1 MKTRDA
7 LETENLAL
15 IQEIDALRLLLAQGG
30 SPPKGGDDEILHDL
44 QVHQEELRAQNEE
57 LQQAQERIERVSA
70 QNRDLFDY
78 SPVGYFVINES
89 YVVVDANIS
98 GLKMLNKDK
107 SRVAGKPFILFFD
120 KKSRRELDGHFLRT
134 KITGRSLSEVW
145 LSPNQRP
152 AFPVI
157 LESVKLGNEWG
168 VGWRCLTTAMD
179 ITERK
184 KAEVAEKSH
193 SVDLERA
200 RDRLALIIDCMSQ
213 HIAVLDS
220 QGRIAK
226 VNKAWREFSEANNGP
241 PNFCIGDVYGSVCGG
256 SDASEC
262 PPELTPHAI
271 LDVINGRLSGI
282 SLEYPCHS
290 PDEKRWFRLDISPI
304 TGLEPGAVIS
314 HTNITAR
321 KLMEMDVQRSRDRFS
336 DFAKASSDWYWE
348 MDAELRFTWV
358 SGRFGAATGLDP
370 VSIIGKTRD
379 SMIAE
384 IDQAELSRYHDDLYN
399 RRPFKDFDYMVV
411 TPLGRKFLRI
421 CGVPVF
427 DLEGGFVG
435 YRGTGTDV
443 TEIKKI
449 EIQLRE
455 SKLTAETANKA
466 KSDFLS
472 NMSHE
477 LRTPLNAVLGFAE
490 VLQAGYDTPLT
501 DKQRGYVDHILAGG
515 SHLLDLINEVLDL
528 AKVEAGAMTQERTA
542 VDLGSVIKDCVS
554 LSSPIFAKYEVT
566 PVNEAAEFNAT
577 ILADPQHTK
586 QLILNLLSN
595 AAKYNRRGGTVTI
608 SCETIENEFHR
619 LIIAD
624 TGKGIPDH
632 MQDQMFKPFNRLGAD
647 ATATEGTGIGLALTK
662 SIIEAMG
669 GRIGFS
675 SVVDEGSRFWLDFPL
690 CDDKVESP
698 AVATE
703 GGGRLHYCFEDRLVL
718 YIEDNVFN
726 MRLMEALFEQLA
738 PMRLI
743 TATNA
748 EDGLILARSSQPD
761 VILLDINLPGI
772 NGFEAVARLKHDAL
786 IRHIPVVG
794 LSADATSA
802 TAERALNS
810 GFVDYLTKP
819 VNLSELIRTLSRAME
834 GKFVTHK

>member
-1 MKTRDA
+1 MRTKAT
-7 LETENLAL
+7 LEAENLAL
-15 IQEIDALRLLLAQGG
+15 TKEVDALRLLLAQ
-30 SPPKGGDDEILHDL
+30 SALTPKGGVDEILHDL
-44 QVHQEELRAQNEE
+44 QVHQEELRSQNEE
-57 LQQAQERIERVSA
+57 LQQAQERIEGISA

-78 SPVGYFVINES
+78 SPVGYFVINEGFA
-89 YVVVDANIS
+89 VIDANIS
-98 GLKMLNKDK
+98 GIKMLNKNK
-107 SRVAGKPFILFFD
+107 ARVAGKPFILFVD
-120 KKSRRELDGHFLRT
+120 KKSRKELDSHFLRT
-134 KITGRSLSEVW
+134 KITGRSLTEVW
-145 LSPNQRP
+145 LSPEQRP

-168 VGWRCLTTAMD
+168 SGWRCLTIALD

-193 SVDLERA
+193 SFDLERA

-213 HIAVLDS
+213 HIAVLDR
-220 QGRIAK
+220 QGRIAM
-226 VNKAWREFSEANNGP
+226 VNKAWRNFSVANNGP
-241 PNFCIGDVYGSVCGG
+241 HNFCIGDFYGSVCGG
-256 SDASEC
+256 EDASEC
-262 PPELTPHAI
+262 PTELTPQAI
-271 LDVINGRLSGI
+271 LDVINGLSLGI

-290 PDEKRWFRLDISPI
+290 PTEKRWFRLDISPI
-304 TGLEPGAVIS
+304 TGPEPGAVVS
-314 HTNITAR
+314 HANITAR
-321 KLMEMDVQRSRDRFS
+321 KL
-336 DFAKASSDWYWE
+336 
-348 MDAELRFTWV
+348 T
-358 SGRFGAATGLDP
+358 
-370 VSIIGKTRD
+370 
-379 SMIAE
+379 
-384 IDQAELSRYHDDLYN
+384 
-399 RRPFKDFDYMVV
+399 
-411 TPLGRKFLRI
+411 
-421 CGVPVF
+421 
-427 DLEGGFVG
+427 
-435 YRGTGTDV
+435 
-443 TEIKKI
+443 
-449 EIQLRE
+449 EIQLQE
-455 SKLTAETANKA
+455 SKLAAEAANQA

-490 VLQAGYDTPLT
+490 VLLAGYDTPLT

-528 AKVEAGAMTQERTA
+528 AKVEAGAMTQEMTA
-542 VDLGSVIKDCVS
+542 VHLGSVIDECVS
-554 LSSPIFAKYEVT
+554 LSTPIFAKYEVA
-566 PVNEAAEFNAT
+566 PVNEVAECNAT
-577 ILADPQHTK
+577 ILADPQRTK

-608 SCETIENEFHR
+608 SCETIEDGFHR

-624 TGKGIPDH
+624 TGKGIPDN

-690 CDDKVESP
+690 CDDKVEPP

-703 GGGRLHYCFEDRLVL
+703 GGRKLHYCFEERLVL

-743 TATNA
+743 TANNA
-748 EDGLILARSSQPD
+748 EDGLTLARSSQPD
-761 VILLDINLPGI
+761 AILLDINLPGI

-819 VNLSELIRTLSRAME
+819 VNLSELIRTLSRVME
-834 GKFVTHK
+834 AKFVTHE

>member
-1 MKTRDA
+1 MVEKHQ
-7 LETENLAL
+7 LEIERQMQDDEDLAL
-15 IQEIDALRLLLAQGG
+15 RRLVIDDPDAGQHLLEETLHNLR
-30 SPPKGGDDEILHDL
+30 
-44 QVHQEELRAQNEE
+44 VHEEELRAQNDE
-57 LQQAQERIERVSA
+57 LQQAREDIEK
-70 QNRDLFDY
+70 QNNKNRDLFDCA
-78 SPVGYFVINES
+78 PVGYFVLNDRLSIID
-89 YVVVDANIS
+89 VNIA
-98 GLKMLNKDK
+98 GLKLIGADRAHVM
-107 SRVAGKPFILFFD
+107 GMPFRMFVD
-120 KKSRRELDGHFLRT
+120 GNVRQGVDGHF
-134 KITGRSLSEVW
+134 SLVRAQGNATTETR
-145 LSPNQRP
+145 LTPHQK
-152 AFPVI
+152 APVPII
-157 LESVKLGNEWG
+157 LKSVRLGTEWG
-168 VGWRCLTTAMD
+168 EGWRCLTTVMD
-179 ITERK
+179 ITDRK
-184 KAEVAEKSH
+184 IAEETASRHSAE
-193 SVDLERA
+193 LA
-200 RDRLALIIDCMSQ
+200 ITRDKLALIIDCMPQ
-213 HIAVLDS
+213 HIAVLDG
-220 QGRIAK
+220 QGRIAM
-226 VNKAWREFSEANNGP
+226 VNKAWREFSVANNGP
-241 PNFCIGDVYGSVCGG
+241 ANFCIGDFYGSVCGLE
-256 SDASEC
+256 ASEC
-262 PPELTPHAI
+262 PPELTPNAI

-290 PDEKRWFRLDISPI
+290 PTEQRWFSLNISPL
-304 TGLEPGAVIS
+304 TGSEPGAVVS

-321 KLMEMDVQRSRDRFS
+321 KLMEIDARNSRDRFA

-358 SGRFGAATGLDP
+358 SGRFGAATDLDP
-370 VSIIGKTRD
+370 KSIIGKTRD

-384 IDQAELSRYHDDLYN
+384 IDQAELNRYHDNLYN
-399 RRPFKDFDYMVV
+399 RRPFKDFDYLVD
-411 TPLGRKFLRI
+411 TPRGRKFLRI

-455 SKLTAETANKA
+455 SKLAAEAANKA

-490 VLQAGYDTPLT
+490 VLLAGYGPPLT

-528 AKVEAGAMTQERTA
+528 AKVEAGAMTQEMTA
-542 VDLGSVIKDCVS
+542 INLGSVIEECVS
-554 LSSPIFAKYEVT
+554 LSSPIFTKYEVT
-566 PVNEAAEFNAT
+566 PVNEAVACNAT
-577 ILADPQHTK
+577 ILADPQRTK

-595 AAKYNRRGGTVTI
+595 AAKYNRRGGAVTL
-608 SCETIENEFHR
+608 SCETTEDSFHR
-619 LIIAD
+619 LTIAD
-624 TGKGIPDH
+624 TGKGIPEH

-690 CDDKVESP
+690 CDEKVESP
-698 AVATE
+698 AAATD
-703 GGGRLHYCFEDRLVL
+703 GGRNLHYCFEDRLVL

-743 TATNA
+743 TANNA
-748 EDGLILARSSQPD
+748 EEGLILARSRQPD

-772 NGFEAVARLKHDAL
+772 NGFEAVARLKEDAS
-786 IRHIPVVG
+786 IRHIPVIG
-794 LSADATSA
+794 LSADASSA
-802 TAERALNS
+802 TIERARNS
-810 GFVDYLTKP
+810 GFADYLTKP
-819 VNLSELIRTLSRAME
+819 VSLPELVRTLSREME
-834 GKFVTHK
+834 YKHANHH